1 LNNFFNDNSFK
12 PKLKIIREF
21 GHNHGIIEKAL
32 VSRINEGNLEKN

>member
-21 GHNHGIIEKAL
+21 GHNPGIIEKAL